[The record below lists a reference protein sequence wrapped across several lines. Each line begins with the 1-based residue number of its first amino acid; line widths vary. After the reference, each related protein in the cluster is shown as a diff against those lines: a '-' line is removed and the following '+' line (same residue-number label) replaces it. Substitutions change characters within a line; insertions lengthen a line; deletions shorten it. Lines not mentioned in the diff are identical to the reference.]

1 MKRREFIALL
11 GGTAVAWPLPARAE
25 QSAGKVARLGFLG
38 GGSASGYARPVEALR
53 AGLRDLGYVEGQNIH
68 IEFAWADGKYERL
81 PDLARNLVHLKVD
94 LIVTHGLPGTSAA
107 KQATETIPIVMAIVG
122 DAVAFGLVTNVARP
136 GGNLTGSTFFGPQ
149 IIAKRLELL
158 KDAVPKVS
166 RVAIL
171 FNPDNRAMGAVLNEI
186 AVTARALVMELQH
199 NKVREPSEFDRA
211 FAAIAKEGAD
221 ALVIIEDGLLVSHVR
236 QIADLAVKHRLPS
249 IGFKEYAQAGGL
261 FAYAVEFLKMWRRA
275 AVFVDKILRGAK
287 AADLPIEQAT
297 HFEFII
303 NLKTA
308 KAIGLEMPPSLLARA
323 DEVIE

>member
-1 MKRREFIALL
+1 MKRRDFITLL
-11 GGTAVAWPLPARAE
+11 GGAGAWPLAARAE

-158 KDAVPKVS
+158 KDAVPKAS

-171 FNPDNRAMGAVLNEI
+171 FNPDNRAMRAVLNEI

-199 NKVREPSEFDRA
+199 NEVREPSEFDRA

-236 QIADLAVKHRLPS
+236 QIADLAVKHRLLS

-261 FAYAVEFLKMWRRA
+261 LPMQWSFLRCGAGPLSSSTRFCAGRKRPISQSSRLHTSSSLSISRPPRPSASKCRR
-275 AVFVDKILRGAK
+275 RC
-287 AADLPIEQAT
+287 LPAPT
-297 HFEFII
+297 
-303 NLKTA
+303 
-308 KAIGLEMPPSLLARA
+308 R
-323 DEVIE
+323 